1 MKRRPQ
7 PCYLMPDMA
16 SGLPPSDVQKSNI
29 WRRPRIRRVVAEHHP
44 LELQDDDPALD
55 DLIQL
60 VGKDAMTAFGQFA
73 PGGFRMVELLGLID
87 DPADQLPQ
95 HVVDDLKPTVSVLPL
110 VSTETKLVANALV
123 AVALRGM
130 GATIWGPFEEPTFL
144 RSADR
149 HLLLETANKLH
160 RLLKDAEVLDEE
172 TWWAEV
178 PPVLLLID
186 DSDRVWDGTWPAPW
200 EVAKIF
206 LRRC

>member
-1 MKRRPQ
+1 MKLNPQ
-7 PCYLMPDMA
+7 PTFLMPDMGA
-16 SGLPPSDVQKSNI
+16 GSPPADLQNSNI
-29 WRRPRIRRVVAEHHP
+29 RRRPRIRRVVADHHP
-44 LELQDDDPALD
+44 IELLDGDPALD
-55 DLIQL
+55 DLVEM
-60 VGKDAMTAFGQFA
+60 VGTDAMTAFGQFV

-95 HVVDDLKPTVSVLPL
+95 HIVDDLKPTVSVLPL
-110 VSTETKLVANALV
+110 VSTETKFVANALV

-130 GATIWGPFEEPTFL
+130 GATISGPFEEPTFL
-144 RSADR
+144 RPADR

-172 TWWAEV
+172 TWWGEV

-186 DSDRVWDGTWPAPW
+186 DPDRVWDGTWPAPW